1 MGTGTFEPPHRGSS
15 VSLLPLSRS
24 LRGEGAACVRP
35 GWGKLAVRPPS
46 FAQGAT
52 RGGEARDTGRQAAF
66 READDGQAL
75 AEFALVLP
83 MLALLTFGTIEV
95 TLWLQQQSS
104 LNAAAFLASRSAAV
118 LGADSARTRQA
129 MQGYVEAS
137 PPWLGRA
144 VAAMKLTRGQ
154 ASVTLEA
161 TTDRFTGL
169 ISGLSGGQARGF
181 DTLAAKAVTPLE
193 YEPARHGNAQTGPK
207 SRFLFDYRVEATEKA
222 LAPAAVANA
231 GKAIEAVKR
240 AVREAVPVVSVE
252 PPKPAASAAP
262 RGGGKPSGTGRPPRG
277 GGSGKPQ
284 PNAGGAGTVPPLEV
298 PNLKPIEALRPDGEA
313 FQLRGAVPGNP
324 HDHGKANTGSY
335 SSLFYLGHRFEADG
349 ERRAPWT
356 SKVVAEGLKAQ
367 ERNVADGGAGLVQ
380 TCEQV
385 ARFVKVAEKHP
396 VYGPYVR
403 GFERKVK
410 PWTQGLTRGLD
421 AEARAREARERALF
435 PR

>member
-1 MGTGTFEPPHRGSS
+1 MRGP
-15 VSLLPLSRS
+15 LPGDRLTRS
-24 LRGEGAACVRP
+24 E
-35 GWGKLAVRPPS
+35 
-46 FAQGAT
+46 
-52 RGGEARDTGRQAAF
+52 
-66 READDGQAL
+66 DGQAL

-95 TLWLQQQSS
+95 ALWLQQQSS

-118 LGADSARTRQA
+118 LGGDGARTRQA
-129 MQGYVEAS
+129 MQGYVDAS

-144 VAAMKLTRGQ
+144 VASMKLAKGQ
-154 ASVTLEA
+154 AAVTLEA
-161 TTDRFTGL
+161 STDRFTGL

-181 DTLAAKAVTPLE
+181 DALAAVAVTPLE

-240 AVREAVPVVSVE
+240 AVRESIPVVSVE
-252 PPKPAASAAP
+252 PPKPPAP
-262 RGGGKPSGTGRPPRG
+262 GGGAKPPGPKPPGGGKPPANG
-277 GGSGKPQ
+277 
-284 PNAGGAGTVPPLEV
+284 GGAGTVPPIEV

-335 SSLFYLGHRFEADG
+335 SSLFYLGPRFEAEGD
-349 ERRAPWT
+349 RRAPWT

-367 ERNVADGGAGLVQ
+367 ERNVADGGAGLAQ

-385 ARFVKVAEKHP
+385 AKFVKVAEKHP

-410 PWTQGLTRGLD
+410 PWTQGLTKGLD
-421 AEARAREARERALF
+421 TEARARDARERALF